1 MGGSGYVE
9 KNENQFRCPHLKVG
23 QVERELGKARVEDAP
38 GTVAECALRLRVDVV
53 HLGNEDGRELFRA
66 LRKSCGDAR
75 DYPKAE
81 EALKMTIRI

>member
-23 QVERELGKARVEDAP
+23 QVERELWEARVEDAP
-38 GTVAECALRLRVDVV
+38 GTVAESALRLRVDVV

-75 DYPKAE
+75 DHPDAE
-81 EALKMTIRI
+81 EALK